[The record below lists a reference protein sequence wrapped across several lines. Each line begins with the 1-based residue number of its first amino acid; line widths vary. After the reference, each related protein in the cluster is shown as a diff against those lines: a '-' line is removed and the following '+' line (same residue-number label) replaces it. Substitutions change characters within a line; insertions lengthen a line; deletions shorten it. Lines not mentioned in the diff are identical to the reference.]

1 MSATLLSALALF
13 AFVSSVTPGPNNLML
28 LASGVN
34 FGFRRTIPHA
44 LGVAVGFTLMVALV
58 GLGLSGVF
66 ARWPLLLDVL
76 KWAGAAY
83 MVYLAVR
90 IAGSGPLKQ
99 GRTGRRPLTFLQAAA
114 FQWVNPKAWIMA
126 VTACAT
132 YTLPERY
139 LFSVL
144 IVAGVFGAV
153 NLPSVSSWVLFGS
166 VLRQALADPKILRFF
181 NVGMAALLLASLV
194 PALWE

>member
-1 MSATLLSALALF
+1 
-13 AFVSSVTPGPNNLML
+13 
-28 LASGVN
+28 
-34 FGFRRTIPHA
+34 
-44 LGVAVGFTLMVALV
+44 
-58 GLGLSGVF
+58 
-66 ARWPLLLDVL
+66 
-76 KWAGAAY
+76 
-83 MVYLAVR
+83 
-90 IAGSGPLKQ
+90 
-99 GRTGRRPLTFLQAAA
+99 
-114 FQWVNPKAWIMA
+114 MA

-144 IVAGVFGAV
+144 IVACVFGAV